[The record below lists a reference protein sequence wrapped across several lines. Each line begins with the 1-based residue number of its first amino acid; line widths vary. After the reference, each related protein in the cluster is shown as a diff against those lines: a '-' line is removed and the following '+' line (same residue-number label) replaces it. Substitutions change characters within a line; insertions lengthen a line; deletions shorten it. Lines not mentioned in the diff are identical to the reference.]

1 LAEPPDLQQAADFP
15 QAAEQ
20 VHGPQVAEDA
30 ATPSRAGVVRFAGA
44 AALIAGLTIA
54 SRIVGFGRTL
64 VLGYVAGTGQDT
76 ITNPYLT
83 ANTVPN
89 IIFEIVA
96 GGALAALVVPLVAG
110 AINRGDTAAVSRTGS
125 ALLTWVLTILTPVA
139 LVVAVAAEPIVK
151 LAGTSGE
158 AADIAAGM
166 LRVFAIQ
173 IPLYGVSIVLGGLL
187 QAHRRFAWPV
197 LAPLVSSVVV
207 VATYLVYGA
216 VVPRGTKLTD
226 VSTAG
231 REILAVGTTLGV
243 AALALCLVIPV
254 WRLGLRLRPAYAFDA
269 DAGAKVRGLA
279 WVGVVTVA
287 AQQLS
292 LFLAVSLINL
302 AEGNLYIFTLAQSVY
317 LVPWSVLA
325 LPVATASYP
334 TMASAYAAGN
344 EDTYRRTLASAT
356 RTVLLL
362 SALAAALM
370 IGAARPM
377 AEVFAWLAGGTLNI
391 GAFTAALIA
400 FAPGLIGYGLF
411 ALHSRALYARHQN
424 RFAALATLIGWGAV
438 AIASVV
444 LALVLPDRDRVT
456 AVIVAN
462 SVGMTVLAGVLLVI
476 IRRRAGRSALA
487 GVPRAGAAAVLAGT
501 VAGAA
506 GVLIRAPLPEHPG
519 VAGQIGLGMLS
530 AVVVLIVFGLIMA
543 IADPHDIRPLTTRM
557 SRMVRLRRSQRSGQ
571 GE

>member
-76 ITNPYLT
+76 ITNPHLT

-158 AADIAAGM
+158 AADIAAGI

-216 VVPRGTKLTD
+216 VVPRGT
-226 VSTAG
+226 
-231 REILAVGTTLGV
+231 
-243 AALALCLVIPV
+243 
-254 WRLGLRLRPAYAFDA
+254 
-269 DAGAKVRGLA
+269 
-279 WVGVVTVA
+279 
-287 AQQLS
+287 
-292 LFLAVSLINL
+292 
-302 AEGNLYIFTLAQSVY
+302 
-317 LVPWSVLA
+317 
-325 LPVATASYP
+325 
-334 TMASAYAAGN
+334 
-344 EDTYRRTLASAT
+344 
-356 RTVLLL
+356 
-362 SALAAALM
+362 
-370 IGAARPM
+370 
-377 AEVFAWLAGGTLNI
+377 
-391 GAFTAALIA
+391 
-400 FAPGLIGYGLF
+400 
-411 ALHSRALYARHQN
+411 
-424 RFAALATLIGWGAV
+424 
-438 AIASVV
+438 
-444 LALVLPDRDRVT
+444 
-456 AVIVAN
+456 
-462 SVGMTVLAGVLLVI
+462 
-476 IRRRAGRSALA
+476 
-487 GVPRAGAAAVLAGT
+487 
-501 VAGAA
+501 
-506 GVLIRAPLPEHPG
+506 
-519 VAGQIGLGMLS
+519 
-530 AVVVLIVFGLIMA
+530 
-543 IADPHDIRPLTTRM
+543 
-557 SRMVRLRRSQRSGQ
+557 
-571 GE
+571 